1 MERLLITGANGQLG
15 NELQTILAS
24 GRAPIGPIASSW
36 ADCEVVPTDVA
47 DFDITDGAAV
57 EEFVARG
64 SFDAIINC
72 AAATNV
78 DGCESKPDFARL
90 LNAEAPA
97 NLARAAAAHG
107 ATLVQVST
115 DYVLAGTDPM
125 PQAEDAPAAP
135 STVYGETKL
144 AGERVVAEL
153 CPRHFILRTAWLYG
167 TRGKNFVRTM
177 VGLGRTH
184 DSISVVCD
192 QHGSPTFTGDLA
204 WEILALLGTDAYGL
218 YHCTANGATTWD
230 VFARR
235 IMADAGL
242 GCEVVPGTTAEWNAD
257 APRPLWSILDNK
269 RLRDTIGD
277 RMRSWDVALDEF
289 MVTNAENL

>member
-192 QHGSPTFTGDLA
+192 QHGSPTFAGDLA